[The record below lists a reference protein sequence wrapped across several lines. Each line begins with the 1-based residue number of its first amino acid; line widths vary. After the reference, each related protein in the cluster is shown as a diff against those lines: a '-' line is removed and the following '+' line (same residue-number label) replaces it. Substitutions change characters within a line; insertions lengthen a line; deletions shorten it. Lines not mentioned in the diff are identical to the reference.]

1 MGDETGNEEPE
12 TPSLKLKIKLPG
24 LATPPVQQ
32 PLSYSHQRPQTMPHW
47 GQGASPK
54 LPKHTS
60 KLNKSL
66 ANKSLNKSVKK
77 TKSQKR
83 KKGSGSLKNNPAGT
97 SLMSKKMRLT
107 LNPGNTSAN
116 SAKNRQKKPETPSD
130 SSDYDSDSLA
140 MSGGYLKIDQ
150 KHLNNPSYYMNGH
163 SAAGSS
169 QQSGLVAP
177 SGNTSA
183 TPAFAPMAGGIGALP
198 MQVVTD
204 NKLYCVC
211 QSPHDDVSEM
221 IGCDAPDCRI
231 EWFHFECVGIMVAP
245 EGQWYCPECTK
256 RYNIRP
262 NTI

>member
-1 MGDETGNEEPE
+1 M
-12 TPSLKLKIKLPG
+12 
-24 LATPPVQQ
+24 
-32 PLSYSHQRPQTMPHW
+32 
-47 GQGASPK
+47 
-54 LPKHTS
+54 
-60 KLNKSL
+60 
-66 ANKSLNKSVKK
+66 KK
-77 TKSQKR
+77 
-83 KKGSGSLKNNPAGT
+83 NPAGT

-140 MSGGYLKIDQ
+140 MSGGYLKGIDQ
-150 KHLNNPSYYMNGH
+150 KHLNNSSYYMNGH

-169 QQSGLVAP
+169 HHSTGLVPP
-177 SGNTSA
+177 SGNTLV
-183 TPAFAPMAGGIGALP
+183 APMAGGGIGALP

-256 RYNIRP
+256 RYNIRG
-262 NTI
+262 NY